1 MQKETDD
8 KVTVSMAE
16 GAKKRFP
23 ELTQVSYDKGFWNPD
38 NLVKLETF
46 LDRAILP
53 KKGKL
58 SAEDKKRESHPEF
71 VRARRKHSAVE
82 SDINALE
89 VHGLDKCPDEGLPAF
104 KRYVALAVLGSNLH
118 RLGKIL
124 LAQDREKQK
133 KSA

>member
-1 MQKETDD
+1 MASSLGMAGNNQK
-8 KVTVSMAE
+8 S
-16 GAKKRFP
+16 GIYW
-23 ELTQVSYDKGFWNPD
+23 TQVSYDKGFWNPD